1 MPRVLI
7 EAMAAGRPVIAS
19 RVGGIPHYIRDGE
32 TGLLFERE
40 DVQGLT
46 RALRRILGS
55 REAAARLATNGRE
68 YVSRQLSD
76 RCWVQDMRRTV
87 EMALAE
93 HG

>member
-32 TGLLFERE
+32 TGLLFRRE

-46 RALRRILGS
+46 AALRRLLGS
-55 REAAARLATNGRE
+55 PQVATRLAANGRE
-68 YVSRQLSD
+68 CVNQRLTD
-76 RCWVQDMRRTV
+76 RCWVEAMRQTV
-87 EMALAE
+87 ALALTR
-93 HG
+93 

>member
-40 DVQGLT
+40 DVEGLT
-46 RALRRILGS
+46 RALRQILGS
-55 REAAARLATNGRE
+55 REAAAQLAINGRD

-76 RCWVQDMRRTV
+76 RCWVQDMRQTV
-87 EMALAE
+87 EMALA
-93 HG
+93 G